1 MPQASLQER
10 LFSAVAARYPK
21 RADAVDN
28 ISTVLNMSP
37 DAVYR
42 RLRGDTLLSPTEM
55 EALCLH
61 YRLSMDALIFGQSD
75 LVISRY
81 NAISRPVTTYQDY
94 VDNFAA
100 DLGQAR
106 LLPGAHLYF
115 ASVEISV
122 FTYMFFPELIRFKL
136 YVWGRTT
143 WDLPV
148 SNNHPFAFDLVPEP
162 VLRAADQ
169 IAEHYL
175 HLPSTEL
182 WSISICDNTLAQ
194 IENHLYSGGFRN
206 RQDALLLCDTLRL
219 WALHMKAMATAGG
232 KFRPGADPESRA
244 ADFQLYHNEMVY
256 NNITA
261 LLRSDVLRI
270 VYTAFCNPNFLTS
283 SDEKMARFT
292 EHWFDSVLAKST
304 QISRQSESKRN
315 WFFQELMKKIDR
327 VQKRIELH
335 LEEQA

>member
-10 LFSAVAARYPK
+10 LFSAIAARYPK

-28 ISTVLNMSP
+28 ISTVLNISQ

-42 RLRGDTLLSPTEM
+42 RLRGDTLLSPNEI
-55 EALCLH
+55 ESLCIH
-61 YRLSMDALIFGQSD
+61 YRLSIDALIFGHSD
-75 LVISRY
+75 LVISQY
-81 NAISRPVTTYQDY
+81 SAISKPVTTYQDY
-94 VDNFAA
+94 VDNFAS

-115 ASVEISV
+115 ASVEIPV
-122 FTYMFFPELIRFKL
+122 FSYMFFPELIRFKL
-136 YVWGRTT
+136 YIWGRTT
-143 WDLPV
+143 WNLPV
-148 SNNHPFAFDLVPEP
+148 SNQHPFAFDLVPEP
-162 VLRAADQ
+162 VLRAANQ
-169 IAEHYL
+169 AAEHYL
-175 HLPSTEL
+175 LLPSTEL
-182 WSISICDNTLAQ
+182 WSVSICDNTLAQ
-194 IENHLYSGGFRN
+194 IENNLYSGGFRN
-206 RQDALLLCDTLRL
+206 RHDALLLCDKLRA

-232 KFRPGADPESRA
+232 KFRPGADPESSA

-283 SDEKMARFT
+283 TDEKMSDFT
-292 EHWFDSVLAKST
+292 ERWFHNVLAKST

-327 VQKRIELH
+327 VQKRIELL
-335 LEEQA
+335 LEEQS